1 MAYDLRHRAVALLYS
16 GFVACERGV
25 RAKDW
30 GCSSRPFPPTCNA

>member
-16 GFVACERGV
+16 EFVACEREV

-30 GCSSRPFPPTCNA
+30 VLFPSVPANL